1 MFAKKFNVLILLL
14 AHPRKQAPSETGG
27 LNLQSVSG
35 SSAIGN
41 LCHMALAVH
50 RYTNKEKEG
59 ETNSRGDYIKGCE
72 PKKYDTYIEV
82 IKNRITGLM
91 PKVETYFDFPSYR
104 FYRTPQ
110 EVWKKYKWNDDLK
123 PYSDTDPN
131 SHTLMKE
138 SPLNE

>member
-104 FYRTPQ
+104 FIELLRRSG
-110 EVWKKYKWNDDLK
+110 KI
-123 PYSDTDPN
+123 
-131 SHTLMKE
+131 
-138 SPLNE
+138 